1 MLFKVL
7 VLIFALGTFAIFAID
22 ISIGK
27 WWIKE
32 FKNIKG
38 VLLAVIG
45 HSFPILLL
53 ITIFLSFQPVQ
64 NIEYKINLSDEYFFD
79 IKDPYNS
86 MGITQSNYF
95 NNEIEFTAIKGEMI
109 IPNYILS
116 VHAGETKFK
125 FKKGKENCIKFT
137 REKNIFGDISDYIDN
152 VVVEYK

>member
-7 VLIFALGTFAIFAID
+7 ILIFILGTFAIFAID
-22 ISIGK
+22 VSIGK

-53 ITIFLSFQPVQ
+53 ITIFLSFHPVQ
-64 NIEYKINLSDEYFFD
+64 NIEYKINLSDEYVFD

-109 IPNYILS
+109 IPNYTLA
-116 VHAGETKFK
+116 VHTDETKFK

>member
-7 VLIFALGTFAIFAID
+7 ILIFILGTFAIFAID

-53 ITIFLSFQPVQ
+53 ITIFLSFHSVQ
-64 NIEYKINLSDEYFFD
+64 NIEYKINLSDEYVFD

-95 NNEIEFTAIKGEMI
+95 NNKIEFTAIKGEMI
-109 IPNYILS
+109 IPNYTFP

-137 REKNIFGDISDYIDN
+137 KEKNIFGDISDYIDN